1 MRHAFLIIA
10 HNNWW
15 QLKKLIHLLDAEN
28 HDIYIHIDKRSKDF
42 KQCDF
47 DNVAQYSKVVF
58 WQEYEVFWGSFSL
71 VETELFLFEKAHQI
85 GYDYYH
91 LISGADL
98 PLKDNRELD
107 QFFEKNKGKQFIQ
120 FIDVEVK
127 DNPKIA
133 RRMKYYHFLQNYRR
147 GFSHKW
153 MNRIFI
159 FCERI
164 LLVIQMMFRIN
175 RIKNLDWKI
184 KYGSQWISITDELV
198 VVLLREK
205 NRIKK
210 IFSYTNCPDEH
221 FVQTIAY
228 NCGFRNQIYHPPKNK
243 QEANVRFIDWS
254 RGKDGSPYT
263 FTSHDA
269 EMLLNNENFFA
280 RKFSEAVD
288 RGIIETICLNV
299 EKRSETK

>member
-15 QLKKLIHLLDAEN
+15 QLKRLIHLLDAEN
-28 HDIYIHIDKRSKDF
+28 HDIYIHIDKKSKEF
-42 KQCDF
+42 NERDF
-47 DNVAQYSKVVF
+47 DNVARYSEVAF
-58 WQEYEVFWGSFSL
+58 WREYEVFWGSFSL
-71 VETELFLFEKAHQI
+71 VETELFLFEKAHQK

-98 PLKDNRELD
+98 PLKGSRELD
-107 QFFEKNKGKQFIQ
+107 RFFDENKGKQFIH
-120 FIDVEVK
+120 FIDMELK

-133 RRMKYYHFLQNYRR
+133 RRMKYYHFLQNYES

-153 MNRIFI
+153 MNELLT
-159 FCERI
+159 FCERV
-164 LLVIQMMFRIN
+164 LLVIQMVFRIN

-184 KYGSQWISITDELV
+184 KYGSQWVSITDELV

-210 IFSYTNCPDEH
+210 VFSYTNCADEH

-228 NCGFRNQIYHPPKNK
+228 NCGFRDQIYHPQNG

-254 RGKDGSPYT
+254 HGNPYI
-263 FTSHDA
+263 FTSNDA
-269 EMLLNNENFFA
+269 KVILNNENFFA
-280 RKFSEAVD
+280 RKFSESVD
-288 RGIIETICLNV
+288 RGIIETICQNV
-299 EKRSETK
+299 EKRNETK